1 MSDSDTYQAADE
13 DEPPQAAADGSPEL
27 RRRLSSFAGI
37 PAAAAAR
44 TPNPFADMS
53 TALDRLH
60 AARRAAGMPDLDDD
74 EALALG
80 VRLAREACDEIAAAN
95 DRREVPPFRSHVAF

>member
-1 MSDSDTYQAADE
+1 MSDRDAYQAADE
-13 DEPPQAAADGSPEL
+13 DDLLHAVAEGSREV

-44 TPNPFADMS
+44 TPDPLPDMGP
-53 TALDRLH
+53 ALDRLH

-74 EALALG
+74 EGLALG
-80 VRLAREACDEIAAAN
+80 VRLARETREELAAL
-95 DRREVPPFRSHVAF
+95 DQ

>member
-1 MSDSDTYQAADE
+1 MSDSDAYRDPGE
-13 DEPPQAAADGSPEL
+13 DEGLQAVADDSRQL

-37 PAAAAAR
+37 PADAAAR
-44 TPNPFADMS
+44 TPDPLPDMD

-74 EALALG
+74 EGLALG
-80 VRLAREACDEIAAAN
+80 VQLARETREELAAL
-95 DRREVPPFRSHVAF
+95 DQ

>member
-1 MSDSDTYQAADE
+1 MSDRDAYREPGEDDLRQAVAD
-13 DEPPQAAADGSPEL
+13 DSREL

-44 TPNPFADMS
+44 TPDPLPDMD

-60 AARRAAGMPDLDDD
+60 AARRSAGMLELDDD
-74 EALALG
+74 EGLALG
-80 VRLAREACDEIAAAN
+80 VRLAREAREELAAL
-95 DRREVPPFRSHVAF
+95 DR